1 MATENTNN
9 NPTYTWLNF
18 GYDIAGAQLNAATSY
33 AYNRNLMSYQ
43 NDLNKDFNQWNY
55 TNAASLQR
63 AGLEKAGYNPILA
76 LGGSPTYSGGS
87 VGGSSVNVSDSQLGS
102 NNARVTSER
111 RSLGIQDKAQKSQA
125 YLNNS
130 QENVNNSQ
138 QLLNNTKLNT
148 EYETQKNIEM
158 NTAKTAQDIKNS
170 IVLTQAQIGEMGA
183 NASFQKRRSGG
194 YSSSNSWSDNHTE
207 SGKGASFGFT
217 HSRGR
222 SGSSSSSW

>member
-1 MATENTNN
+1 MSEYNLYNM
-9 NPTYTWLNF
+9 
-18 GYDIAGAQLNAATSY
+18 GYDVAASAAMSQLNAYTSY
-33 AYNRNLMSYQ
+33 SYNKNLMSYQ
-43 NDLNKDFNQWNY
+43 NDLNKDYNTWNY

-87 VGGSSVNVSDSQLGS
+87 ASGSSVNVSDSNTF
-102 NNARVTSER
+102 NNARQNSIAR
-111 RSLGIQDKAQKSQA
+111 KQSDIQDRAQKSQS

-138 QLLNNTKLNT
+138 QLLNNAKLNT
-148 EYETQKNIEM
+148 EYNTQKNIDM
-158 NTAKTAQDIKNS
+158 NTAKTAQDIQNS
-170 IVLTQAQIGEMGA
+170 IVLTKAQVAEMGA
-183 NASFQKRRSGG
+183 NASYQKRRSGG
-194 YSSSNSWSDNHTE
+194 YSSSNSWGDNHTE
-207 SGKGASFGFT
+207 SGKGFGFGFT